1 MLRLRFA
8 LAALVAVVAA
18 PVLAQP
24 VQTYEIL
31 GVEVEGV
38 TEQSEQTFIVS
49 IADLRPGERVQLP
62 YDEAFGSAVR
72 GLYERAQVSDAEIT
86 VDRVV
91 GDGVFLKIRVTQE
104 PRLGEVKYEGL
115 SKGEQDELRD
125 RLPLIRGRRVRPADI
140 EQSRLIVQSYLR
152 EKGFRLSSVQASQEM
167 TGDRL
172 TLTLTASKGDRVE
185 VEDIVFV
192 GNDNF
197 SERSLRKRL
206 KNTPEDRWW
215 RFWKRET
222 FSQKGFDEDK
232 DALVRFYN
240 DKGYYGAR
248 IVRDSVYLRDAAEA
262 PEASGD
268 DPELVVEL
276 EIDEGPKYHIRDVV
290 FEGNTLYTDDQL
302 EFALG
307 VQKGDVYNR
316 SLIDRNLYYSPDHT
330 DVASLY
336 TDRGYLRFNVNP
348 QIVEVAGDS
357 LDIYVEITEGDV
369 YKFGT
374 VEIAGNTRTKEH
386 VVRREIRTV
395 PGQTYSRQAIERSVR
410 DLVQLNYFDQSSI
423 GGGPAIKP
431 NDEDK
436 TVDLTYSLAE
446 TSSDQL
452 ELSGGYGGNLGLLLT
467 AKVTFNNFSAQGIL
481 DGSAWKPIPSGDG
494 QQLSLQVV
502 TSGTRYQNY
511 TLAFT
516 EPWFRGR
523 PTPVG
528 FSIGFQNFG
537 SSPGQAESRV
547 LLGTAQVF
555 ARTRLKWPDDYFQTG
570 TTLGYRVYDISGRAG
585 VFGLP
590 EGVNQEFTVR
600 QTLSRNNLDN
610 PLFPQAGSRNEL
622 SVTLAPPVGNFI
634 QYHKTDLQSNWYA
647 PLANKLSL
655 SLKSKFGYIG
665 SLTGDDVEFQRYLVG
680 GSPLE
685 TNRNLVGFGKD
696 LVYLRG
702 YPTQAIG
709 PRNRD
714 GEPVGG
720 RILNVFQAEL
730 QYVALQT
737 PQLSIAPYVFAD
749 AANSYDGFSDYD
761 PSRLF
766 RSTGFGARVILP
778 ILGLVDLN
786 YGYGID
792 PFDPIDQRD
801 DGLPKW
807 RGQVTLGAGL

>member
-1 MLRLRFA
+1 MLRLRFV
-8 LAALVAVVAA
+8 LAALVAFAA
-18 PVLAQP
+18 VPASAQTA
-24 VQTYEIL
+24 QTYEIL
-31 GVEVEGV
+31 GVEVDGV
-38 TEQSEQTFIVS
+38 TEDSEQTFIIS

-62 YDEAFGSAVR
+62 YDEAFGEAVR

-91 GDGVFLKIRVTQE
+91 GDGVFLTIRVTQE
-104 PRLGEVKYEGL
+104 PRLGVVEYEGL

-125 RLPLIRGRRVRPADI
+125 RLPLIRGRRVRPADV

-152 EKGFRLSSVQASQEM
+152 EKGFRLSSVSASQKLD
-167 TGDRL
+167 GDRL
-172 TLTLTASKGDRVE
+172 TLTLAANKGDRVE
-185 VEDIVFV
+185 VEDVVFV
-192 GNDNF
+192 GNENF
-197 SERSLRKRL
+197 SERTLRKRL

-222 FSQKGFDEDK
+222 FTQSGFEEDK
-232 DALVRFYN
+232 DALIRYYN
-240 DKGYYGAR
+240 DRGYYGAR
-248 IVRDSVYLRDAAEA
+248 VVRDSVYLRT
-262 PEASGD
+262 PEASGE

-276 EIDEGPKYHIRDVV
+276 EIDEGPKYHVREVV
-290 FEGNTLYTDDQL
+290 FEGNTLYTDEQL

-307 VQKGDVYNR
+307 IEPGDVYNR
-316 SLIDRNLYYSPDHT
+316 SLIDRNLYYSPDHS

-336 TDRGYLRFNVNP
+336 TDRGYLRFNVAP
-348 QIVEVAGDS
+348 QVVEVPGDS

-369 YKFGT
+369 YEFGT

-386 VVRREIRTV
+386 VIRREIRTV

-423 GGGPAIKP
+423 GGGPAIRP

-452 ELSGGYGGNLGLLLT
+452 ELSGGYGGSLGLLLT

-481 DGSAWKPIPSGDG
+481 DGSAWKPIPAGDG

-528 FSIGFQNFG
+528 FSLGFQNF
-537 SSPGQAESRV
+537 SNSPTQEDYKI

-570 TTLGYRVYDISGRAG
+570 TTLGYRIYDIDGRSNLY
-585 VFGLP
+585 GLP
-590 EGVNQEFTVR
+590 EGVSQELTVR

-622 SVTLAPPVGNFI
+622 SVTIAPPVPGFI
-634 QYHKTDLQSNWYA
+634 QYHKTDLESNWYA

-655 SLKSKFGYIG
+655 SLKTKFGYIG
-665 SLTGDDVEFQRYLVG
+665 SLTGEDVEFQRYLVG

-685 TNRNLVGFGKD
+685 TNRNFVGFGKD

-702 YPTQAIG
+702 YPTTAIG
-709 PRNRD
+709 PRSE

-720 RILNVFQAEL
+720 RILNVFQTEL

-737 PQLSIAPYVFAD
+737 PQLSVAPYVFAD

-761 PSRLF
+761 PARLY
-766 RSTGFGARVILP
+766 RSAGFGARVILP

-792 PFDPIDQRD
+792 PFDPVSTRD

>member
-1 MLRLRFA
+1 MLRFRFVVA
-8 LAALVAVVAA
+8 AVLAALAT

-24 VQTYEIL
+24 IQTYEIL
-31 GVEVEGV
+31 GVSVDGV
-38 TEQSEQTFIVS
+38 TEDSEQTFIIS

-62 YDEAFGSAVR
+62 NDESFGEAVR
-72 GLYERAQVSDAEIT
+72 NLYERAQVSDAQIIA
-86 VDRVV
+86 DRVT
-91 GDGVFLKIRVTQE
+91 GNGVFLTIRVTQE
-104 PRLGEVKYEGL
+104 PRLGTVEYEGI
-115 SKGEQDELRD
+115 SSGEQDELRD

-140 EQSRLIVQSYLR
+140 EQARLIVQSYLR
-152 EKGFRLSSVQASQEM
+152 EKGFRLSSVEASQVM
-167 TGDRL
+167 DGDRL
-172 TLTLTASKGDRVE
+172 TLTLTADKGNRVE
-185 VEDIVFV
+185 VEDVVFV
-192 GNDNF
+192 GNENF
-197 SERSLRKRL
+197 SERTLRKRL

-222 FSQKGFDEDK
+222 FTQTGFDEDK
-232 DALVRFYN
+232 DALIRFYN
-240 DKGYYGAR
+240 DRGFYGAR
-248 IVRDSVYLRDAAEA
+248 IVRDSVYLRT

-268 DPELVVEL
+268 SPQLVVEL
-276 EIDEGPKYHIRDVV
+276 EVDEGPKYHIRDVV
-290 FEGNTLYTDDQL
+290 FEGNTLFTDEQL

-307 VQKGDVYNR
+307 IEPGDAYNR
-316 SLIDRNLYYSPDHT
+316 SLLDRNLYYSPDHS
-330 DVASLY
+330 DVYSLH
-336 TDRGYLRFNVNP
+336 TDRGYLRFNAIP
-348 QIVEVAGDS
+348 QVVEVPGDS
-357 LDIYVEITEGDV
+357 LDILVEISEGEV
-369 YKFGT
+369 YDFGT

-386 VVRREIRTV
+386 VIRREIRTV

-410 DLVQLNYFDQSSI
+410 DLVQLNYFDQTSI
-423 GGGPAIKP
+423 AGGPAIRP
-431 NDEDK
+431 NDETK

-452 ELSGGYGGNLGLLLT
+452 ELSGGYGGSLGLLLT

-481 DGSAWKPIPSGDG
+481 DGSAWKPIPAGDG

-523 PTPVG
+523 PTPIG
-528 FSIGFQNFG
+528 FSLGFQNF
-537 SSPGQAESRV
+537 SNSPNQEEYRI

-555 ARTRLKWPDDYFQTG
+555 ARSRLKWPDDYFQTG
-570 TTLGYRVYDISGRAG
+570 TTLGYRIYDIDGRSNLY
-585 VFGLP
+585 GLP
-590 EGVNQEFTVR
+590 EGVNQELTVR

-622 SVTLAPPVGNFI
+622 SFTVAPPVPGFI
-634 QYHKTDLQSNWYA
+634 QYHKTDLESNWYA

-685 TNRNLVGFGKD
+685 TNRNFVGFGKD
-696 LVYLRG
+696 LVFLRG
-702 YPTQAIG
+702 YPTTAIG
-709 PRNRD
+709 PRSA

-720 RILNVFQAEL
+720 RILNVFQTEL

-737 PQLSIAPYVFAD
+737 PQLSLAPYLFAD
-749 AANSYDGFSDYD
+749 AANAWDGFSDYD
-761 PSRLF
+761 PARLY
-766 RSTGFGARVILP
+766 RSAGIGARVILP

-792 PFDPIDQRD
+792 PFDPVNTRD

-807 RGQVTLGAGL
+807 RGQITLGAGL